1 MNSGGAVHSAG
12 PELAMVTQARGEA
25 TGYDRVETE
34 GLLDE
39 A

>member
-1 MNSGGAVHSAG
+1 MISGGAVRSAG
-12 PELAMVTQARGEA
+12 PDLAMVTQARGEA
-25 TGYDRVETE
+25 TDYDGMEAV